1 MNPGTPDNSQNG
13 TPATETIGDYEVP
26 TDPMDELGCDSCQ

>member
-1 MNPGTPDNSQNG
+1 MRPGNPHEAQNVP
-13 TPATETIGDYEVP
+13 TATETIGDYEVP